1 MQLSRYVLCVIA
13 LGFIAFAVKPLYAL
27 DAHVSV
33 SSFDSPNGPYAEIH
47 LFINGNTVSRQYV
60 DSIKASSSVEVLIFV
75 ENNQTNEVVY
85 GDRFRLNGPISE
97 RVEDFYDLRRFAIVD
112 GSYSLQYEITDFNDE
127 SNSFNGS
134 VPFRVNFSQF
144 GVNFSS
150 VQLLLSAE
158 RDKDTQSRFV
168 KNGYRLELAPLNYFP
183 PGQDQMF
190 FYTEL
195 YGIETHFDNEEHYAL
210 GIDVVRR
217 GTNQTVLSTFR
228 RRNVSDRDVILR
240 ALDISEIPSGEYAL
254 VLKAVDREQNIIAQR
269 QTLFFR
275 HNPIFDQEMID
286 DQLVT
291 FETSF
296 VQELENDDLVYSL
309 KAISPVVEQAQ
320 VDRLNHILRRADRK
334 EMQYFLFEKW
344 CRIDPIN
351 PEVSYEQYME
361 VARAVDRMFYSGFG
375 HGFETDRGRI
385 FLRYGRPNDM
395 ENVQTET
402 DAPPYEIWTYDQLP
416 GTGQT
421 NVQFVFYNP
430 SLAGNMYELLH
441 TNARGELNNP
451 NWIRDLYRNAPA
463 IHQGPTYHHID
474 GVKDGFNRRAVD
486 IFRDN

>member
-1 MQLSRYVLCVIA
+1 MKFNSSIFFAVVFGL
-13 LGFIAFAVKPLYAL
+13 IAFATTSLLAV
-27 DAHVSV
+27 DAHLSV
-33 SSFDSPNGPYAEIH
+33 SSFDSPNGPYSEIH
-47 LFINGNTVSRQYV
+47 LFVNGNTVSRKYV
-60 DSIKASSSVEVLIFV
+60 DSVKASSAVEVVIIV
-75 ENNQTNEVVY
+75 ENKESNEVVY
-85 GDRFRLNGPISE
+85 GDRFRLNGPISD
-97 RVEDFYDLRRFAIVD
+97 RIEDFYDLRRFSIGN
-112 GSYSLQYEITDFNDE
+112 GSYTLQYEIIDSYDE
-127 SNSFNGS
+127 NNNLSGS
-134 VPFRVNFSQF
+134 LPFRVNLAKQ
-144 GVNFSS
+144 GANFSS
-150 VQLLLSAE
+150 IQLLLSAE
-158 RDKDTQSRFV
+158 RDEDFESRFV
-168 KNGYRLELAPLNYFP
+168 KSGYRLELAPLNYFP
-183 PGQDQMF
+183 PGQDHMF

-195 YGIETHFDNEEHYAL
+195 YGITTELQGEEHYAL
-210 GIDVVRR
+210 GIEIIRR
-217 GTNQTVLSTFR
+217 GNNQTVLSTFR
-228 RRNVSDRDVILR
+228 RRNVTDRDVILR
-240 ALDISEIPSGEYAL
+240 PLDISEIPSGEYTL
-254 VLKAVDREQNIIAQR
+254 VLKALDRERNILAQR
-269 QTLFFR
+269 HSLFFR
-275 HNPIFDQEMID
+275 HNPVFDQEMIE
-286 DQLVT
+286 DQMVT

-296 VQELENDDLVYSL
+296 VQELENDELVYSL
-309 KAISPVVEQAQ
+309 KAVSPVVEQGQ

-351 PEVSYEQYME
+351 PEISYQQYME
-361 VARAVDRMFYSGFG
+361 VARAVDNMFYSGFG

-395 ENVQTET
+395 ENIQTET